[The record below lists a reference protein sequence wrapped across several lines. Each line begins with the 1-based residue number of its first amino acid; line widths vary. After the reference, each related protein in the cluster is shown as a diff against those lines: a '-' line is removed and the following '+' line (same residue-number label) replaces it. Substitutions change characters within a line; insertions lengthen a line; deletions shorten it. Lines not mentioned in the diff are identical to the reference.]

1 MPLVELPDELLLLI
15 TESLDNEKDI
25 LSFLLTHPR
34 VYGIQ
39 QMGPLYTYNIK
50 YSGSSSLLWY
60 TERGYKSA
68 VETLLDKGA
77 DVECRAGDWE
87 TPLILAA

>member
-1 MPLVELPDELLLLI
+1 
-15 TESLDNEKDI
+15 
-25 LSFLLTHPR
+25 
-34 VYGIQ
+34 
-39 QMGPLYTYNIK
+39 MGPLYTYKIRF
-50 YSGSSSLLWY
+50 SGSSSLLWY

-77 DVECRAGDWE
+77 DLECRADDWE

>member
-1 MPLVELPDELLLLI
+1 
-15 TESLDNEKDI
+15 
-25 LSFLLTHPR
+25 
-34 VYGIQ
+34 
-39 QMGPLYTYNIK
+39 MGPLYTYKIRF
-50 YSGSSSLLWY
+50 SGSSSLLWY

-77 DVECRAGDWE
+77 DLECRAGDWE